1 MRLMMMM
8 LALIGVYPQF
18 RAVTTILI
26 AGGRVSGDWVDYMNK
41 SKVLVLIEPV
51 TEGIMQLFCQT
62 VILGIK
68 NIIMNNLYPQHS
80 TMKLD
85 AHSATLLIT

>member
-8 LALIGVYPQF
+8 LALIGLYPQF

-51 TEGIMQLFCQT
+51 TEGIMQLFCQS
-62 VILGIK
+62 VILGTVHT
-68 NIIMNNLYPQHS
+68 NNLYPQHS
-80 TMKLD
+80 TMKL
-85 AHSATLLIT
+85 AHGNIT